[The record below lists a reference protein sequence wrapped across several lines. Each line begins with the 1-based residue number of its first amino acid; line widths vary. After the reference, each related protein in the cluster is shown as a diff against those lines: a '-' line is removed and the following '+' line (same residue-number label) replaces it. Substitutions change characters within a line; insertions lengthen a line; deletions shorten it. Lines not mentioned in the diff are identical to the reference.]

1 MARRVVVP
9 EPEVAG
15 GVPGVAG
22 EASDPADVVLVR
34 PGRAGS
40 GTAAGIPAARA
51 IGAATVLL
59 PDDMLHARWVAAV
72 AAVWAGED
80 AEDLVRSLQALV
92 STLGCDG
99 TSVVRSASSDG
110 APSAAL
116 PLTLLARLMRRAW
129 RPCPHCR
136 GGGGV
141 AGGPCGGCGLPMTVA
156 A

>member
-15 GVPGVAG
+15 GVPGVAA
-22 EASDPADVVLVR
+22 EASDPGDVVLVR
-34 PGRAGS
+34 PRRPGS

-59 PDDMLHARWVAAV
+59 PDDVVQARWVAAV
-72 AAVWAGED
+72 GGAWAGED

-92 STLGCDG
+92 STLGCG
-99 TSVVRSASSDG
+99 GASVVRTASPDG

-116 PLTLLARLMRRAW
+116 PLALLARLMRRAW

-141 AGGPCGGCGLPMTVA
+141 ASGPCGGCGMPITA
-156 A
+156 AA